1 MTQAELLTPS
11 SAALELVEA
20 PVPARAA
27 TVRRAGRWTPLDG
40 LRGIA
45 VLLVMAF
52 HEGVLPNGYLGVD
65 IFFPLSGF
73 LITSL
78 LWGEWERRG
87 GLDLRAF
94 YGRRARRLLPALL
107 IVVALFASVLIALEP
122 FPGLRP
128 VSRLVA
134 STLLF
139 ASNWV
144 CLTGHAGWL
153 GGLIATW
160 TLAQEAQFY
169 LIWPLVLMWL
179 LARQTCSRSIALLL
193 GFAIPALL
201 LADMGLLH
209 ALHYSDYF
217 SPLNRAAE
225 LLFGCLVAS
234 AWKAGLVPRIFD
246 SWWISPL
253 ALGGLLALVG
263 LGYAA
268 SDAQAYAEP
277 VYLGAAVCAA
287 VLILGLLR
295 APHTALARALSWRP
309 LVYVGTISYCLYLC
323 HGPIIVL
330 TYEYLPGR
338 SALLDAAV
346 AVPVSFAVA
355 AASWHFLESRIL
367 GRSRS
372 PRGRGRSMVP
382 VS

>member
-1 MTQAELLTPS
+1 
-11 SAALELVEA
+11 VA
-20 PVPARAA
+20 P
-27 TVRRAGRWTPLDG
+27 VRRASRWTPLDG

-52 HEGVLPNGYLGVD
+52 HEGALPNGYLGVD

-73 LITSL
+73 LITGL
-78 LWGEWERRG
+78 LWEEWDRYRVI
-87 GLDLRAF
+87 DIRAF
-94 YGRRARRLLPALL
+94 YRRRARRLLPALL
-107 IVVALFASVLIALEP
+107 IVVALFVAVLVVLDP

-128 VSRLVA
+128 VSRLAA

-139 ASNWV
+139 ASNGV

-169 LIWPLVLMWL
+169 LIWPLVLLWL
-179 LARQTCSRSIALLL
+179 LARHTCGRSIALLL
-193 GFAIPALL
+193 GFSIPALL

-217 SPLNRAAE
+217 SPLNRATE
-225 LLFGCLVAS
+225 LMLGCLAAI
-234 AWKAGLVPRIFD
+234 AWQAGLVPRIFD

-253 ALGGLLALVG
+253 ALAGLIGLVG
-263 LGYAA
+263 LGYVAR
-268 SDAQAYAEP
+268 DARIYPEP
-277 VYLGAAVCAA
+277 VYLGAAACAG

-295 APHTALARALSWRP
+295 SPDTSLARALSWRP

-323 HGPIIVL
+323 HGPIIML
-330 TYEYLPGR
+330 AYEYVPGR
-338 SALLDAAV
+338 SALLDAAI

-355 AASWHFLESRIL
+355 VASWRLLESRVL
-367 GRSRS
+367 GRSRAPLRGTR
-372 PRGRGRSMVP
+372 PRVP